1 MKTGWAGVRTRKG
14 LWIGAAALAAAVV
27 AFFLLRSGG
36 GDTRYATASV
46 DRGDIA
52 DVVGATGTLQ
62 AVTTV
67 QVGSQVSGT
76 VSQLN
81 ADFNSRV
88 TKNQVVARL
97 DPSSFQARLAQAQA
111 NLLSARANVDKQRA
125 DVQDAL
131 QKRDRAEALARAQL
145 LPQADLETARST
157 YASAQA
163 QLKANQAAVTQAA
176 AAVSQAQVDLDH
188 TIIRAPI
195 DGIVVGRAV
204 DVGQTVAASL
214 QAPVLFTI
222 AQ

>member
-76 VSQLN
+76 VSQLG

-88 TKNQVVARL
+88 TKDQVVARL
-97 DPSSFQARLAQAQA
+97 DPSSFQASVGQG
-111 NLLSARANVDKQRA
+111 
-125 DVQDAL
+125 
-131 QKRDRAEALARAQL
+131 
-145 LPQADLETARST
+145 QADLGAGGAE
-157 YASAQA
+157 
-163 QLKANQAAVTQAA
+163 
-176 AAVSQAQVDLDH
+176 VDEREA
-188 TIIRAPI
+188 T
-195 DGIVVGRAV
+195 
-204 DVGQTVAASL
+204 
-214 QAPVLFTI
+214 
-222 AQ
+222 